1 MSTETPRG
9 ELLKKGRLAE
19 ELNISERSVENFM
32 RRGWIP
38 YVRIGKKSVRFC
50 LADVLATLKAR
61 GQVNT
66 VLGGEVRHD

>member
-1 MSTETPRG
+1 MSIEISRG
-9 ELLKKGRLAE
+9 ELLKKGQLAKK
-19 ELNISERSVENFM
+19 LNLSQRTVENFM

-38 YVRIGKKSVRFC
+38 YVKIGKSVRFC
-50 LADVLATLKAR
+50 LADVLATLKER

>member
-1 MSTETPRG
+1 MSIETPRG
-9 ELLKKGRLAE
+9 ELLKKGQLAE
-19 ELNISERSVENFM
+19 ELNISTRSVENFM

-38 YVRIGKKSVRFC
+38 YVKIGKSVRFC

-66 VLGGEVRHD
+66 VLGGEVCHD

>member
-1 MSTETPRG
+1 MSLEMQRD
-9 ELLKKGRLAE
+9 ELLKKWQLAKK
-19 ELNISERSVENFM
+19 LNLSQRTIENFM
-32 RRGWIP
+32 HRGWLP
-38 YVRIGKKSVRFC
+38 YVRIGRSVRFD

>member
-1 MSTETPRG
+1 MSLEIQRD
-9 ELLKKGRLAE
+9 ELLKKWQLARK
-19 ELNISERSVENFM
+19 LNLSQRTIENFM

-38 YVRIGKKSVRFC
+38 YVKIGKKSVRFC

-66 VLGGEVRHD
+66 VLGGEVRR